1 LNAPRTIV
9 WLGPLIAV
17 GLLIGLVPPSGA
29 AQDCSRAGIA
39 QTRREFK
46 QAYDKKDFDAAD
58 ALMTA
63 LWNGCFSDVA
73 SPRRE
78 IDPVLRA
85 RLNND
90 SAILAHRR
98 RDDEGCLQALMG
110 YMPPTKHANPE
121 LAKLPPDLQRAINF
135 NYRLCRPYCDTYPGP
150 SPSCESIRA
159 TAELEKMVEGG
170 FAERSCPFDTGGS
183 PTVALPDGNCLTV
196 FAAAPWH
203 YAEDDEG
210 DLEHQDPDTVC
221 PRVSLVRMDNGN
233 LALTPLAVPK
243 QSMLRSI
250 DVCCR
255 AIDLAIN
262 AGGQI
267 ELTPSENP
275 PENCLSGHRW
285 SAQQDIFVLRGE
297 ELSLIHGL
305 DYGNR

>member
-1 LNAPRTIV
+1 LSASRIIV
-9 WLGPLIAV
+9 RLGPLIAV
-17 GLLIGLVPPSGA
+17 AMLIGGVLPAAA

-46 QAYDKKDFDAAD
+46 QAYDKKDFAGAD

-73 SPRRE
+73 SPRRD
-78 IDPVLRA
+78 IGPVLRA

-98 RDDEGCLQALMG
+98 GDDEGCLQALMA
-110 YMPPTKHANPE
+110 YMPPTKRASPE
-121 LAKLPPDLQRAINF
+121 LAKLPADLQRAIWF

-150 SPSCESIRA
+150 SPSCEGIRA

-170 FAERSCPFDTGGS
+170 FAERPCQFETGGS
-183 PTVALPDGNCLTV
+183 PTVALPNGNCLTV

-203 YAEDDEG
+203 YAEDDDG
-210 DLEHQDPDTVC
+210 DLEHQDPDKVC
-221 PRVSLVRMDNGN
+221 PRVTLARMGNGK
-233 LALTPLAVPK
+233 LALMPLAVPK

-250 DVCCR
+250 DVCCA

-267 ELTPSENP
+267 ELVPSENP

-285 SAQQDIFVLRGE
+285 DVQQDIFVLQGGK
-297 ELSLIHGL
+297 LSLTHRL
-305 DYGNR
+305 VP